1 LDLLNSETC
10 IIHNDLANDVLKQ
23 YVTQYSILY
32 GNECV
37 TYNVLGLIHLSDFLK
52 VYGSLENFSAFKN
65 IKITDYEKYSEKFKE
80 SASRCL

>member
-1 LDLLNSETC
+1 
-10 IIHNDLANDVLKQ
+10 
-23 YVTQYSILY
+23 
-32 GNECV
+32 V
-37 TYNVLGLIHLSDFLK
+37 TYNVHGLIHLSDFLK